1 MTDRTYPDRPF
12 LAVSAAIIKDGKV
25 LLVRRANPPMHGLY
39 TFPGGVVEAGE
50 TLEEALHRE
59 IDEET
64 ALQIKPAGI
73 AGYRDVLIR
82 DKDARLERHFVIICF
97 ASHWVSGEPRL
108 NEELHD
114 FHWVTPAELKGLPTT
129 EGLGDIAE
137 AAFAQLAQAAH

>member
-12 LAVSAAIIKDGKV
+12 LAVSAGIIKDGRV

-50 TLEEALHRE
+50 TVEEALLRE

-64 ALQIKPAGI
+64 ALKIRPAGI

-82 DKDARLERHFVIICF
+82 DEDSRLKRHFVVMAF
-97 ASHWVSGEPRL
+97 AAHWISGEPKL

-114 FHWVTPAELKGLPTT
+114 FRWVTLAELKGLPTT
-129 EGLGDIAE
+129 DGLFEIAE
-137 AAFAQLAQAAH
+137 SAFARLAESQ

>member
-1 MTDRTYPDRPF
+1 MTDRKYPDRPF
-12 LAVSAAIIKDGKV
+12 LAVSAAIIKGDKV

-50 TLEEALHRE
+50 TLEEALLRE

-64 ALQIKPAGI
+64 ALKIAPVGI

-82 DKDARLERHFVIICF
+82 DKEQRLERHFVIIAF
-97 ASHWVSGEPRL
+97 TTRWVSGEPVL
-108 NEELHD
+108 NEELGD
-114 FHWVTPAELKGLPTT
+114 FRWTTLTELKNLPTT

-137 AAFAQLAQAAH
+137 AAFAQLAG